1 MLQQQAEGGDAQPAD
16 KGDDTGADTVT
27 PDNPTAAEGRDDS
40 DMGEGFND
48 DTPAWR
54 GIVDAHL
61 DSITKLETLIDVK
74 GAVNQFAATKR
85 GLPDDVIADIEAA
98 ENNALMRFRSEE
110 HTSELQ
116 SLMPNSYTVFFLNTK
131 KK

>member
-1 MLQQQAEGGDAQPAD
+1 
-16 KGDDTGADTVT
+16 
-27 PDNPTAAEGRDDS
+27 
-40 DMGEGFND
+40 MGEGFND

-74 GAVNQFAATKR
+74 GAVNQFAATQR

-98 ENNALMRFRSEE
+98 ENNALMRFSTAAAGWGSTARGRGAPTKIGHGSRRERGGPSSE
-110 HTSELQ
+110 
-116 SLMPNSYTVFFLNTK
+116 
-131 KK
+131 

>member
-1 MLQQQAEGGDAQPAD
+1 MRSFYFTVFFLRIRRPPRSKRTDTPFPD
-16 KGDDTGADTVT
+16 TTLFRSGDDTGADTVT

-98 ENNALMRFRSEE
+98 ENNALMRFS
-110 HTSELQ
+110 TAAAG
-116 SLMPNSYTVFFLNTK
+116 
-131 KK
+131 